1 MQINISAR
9 HGDLSAATQEKISEK
24 VKKLTRFF
32 DRMTAIYVTVDLEHR
47 ETPSVEVR
55 VSAELSD
62 GFIATVSSSS
72 VVAALDG
79 AVRKIEQQLKKHKE
93 KLKLTG
99 RRSPGLK
106 HYESPAQGEPE
117 ED

>member
-24 VKKLTRFF
+24 VAKLTRFF
-32 DRMTAIYVTVDLEHR
+32 DRLTAIHVTVDLEHR

-62 GFIATVSSSS
+62 GFIATDSSNS
-72 VVAALDG
+72 VVAALDS

-106 HYESPAQGEPE
+106 HYESPELGEPE
-117 ED
+117 AE